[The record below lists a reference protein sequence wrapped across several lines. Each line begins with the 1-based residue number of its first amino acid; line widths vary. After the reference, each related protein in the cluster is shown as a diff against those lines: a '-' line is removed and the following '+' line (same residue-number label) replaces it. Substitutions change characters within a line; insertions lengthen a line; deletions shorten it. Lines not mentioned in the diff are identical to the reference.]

1 MKPTCAR
8 SEVKSILNPAAWKV
22 FLGSICVSLSFPLL
36 AEDCSSDDITLTSQA
51 QVNSFKAVYGSCD
64 FVVGNLIIKEN
75 AFSNLAG
82 LNGLTGVGGNLGI
95 QDISAL
101 TSLSDLSGLTSVG
114 GLYLRGTDSLAN
126 LTGLNNL
133 SGSIGRIEISRM
145 DQLSDL
151 TGLPASLDSV
161 GGLLIENNDELQS
174 LTNLPAIATLG
185 SLAISENILLAD
197 IEALSASSFNV
208 SFDLFPPLGAPSI
221 IVNGNP
227 LLGSLTGIPPV
238 TTLRGLHI
246 SSNPLISSLDPL
258 SGALEVWG
266 GEFVVTNNSNLS
278 DCSALTKIVDE
289 HDDGFPGPNDQN
301 NGLPPDF
308 LESNFQMYD
317 NASGCNSIEEILDNV
332 VDTGGVF
339 DDGFEEPES

>member
-8 SEVKSILNPAAWKV
+8 SEVKSILNPTAWKV

-95 QDISAL
+95 HDINTL
-101 TSLSDLSGLTSVG
+101 TALSDLSGLTSVG
-114 GLYLRGTDSLAN
+114 GLSLTGTDSLTS

-133 SGSIGRIEISRM
+133 SGSMERIEIRRM

-151 TGLPASLDSV
+151 TGMPASLDSV
-161 GGLLIENNDELQS
+161 DALDIENNDGLQS

-185 SLAISENILLAD
+185 SVNIRENIILAD
-197 IEALSASSFNV
+197 IEALAASSFNV
-208 SFDLFPPLGAPSI
+208 SFEFPPPFGAPG
-221 IVNGNP
+221 IVVDGNP
-227 LLGSLTGIPPV
+227 LLASLTGIPPV
-238 TTLRGLHI
+238 TTLSGLYI
-246 SSNPLISSLDPL
+246 GNNPLISNLDPL

-266 GEFVVTNNSNLS
+266 GEFVITENSNLS
-278 DCSALTKIVDE
+278 DCSALAKIVDE
-289 HDDGFPGPNDQN
+289 NDDGVLGPNDQN

-308 LESNFQMYD
+308 LEFQFQMYN
-317 NASGCNSIEEILDNV
+317 NASGCNTIEEILDSV
-332 VDTGGVF
+332 VDTGGIF
-339 DDGFEEPES
+339 IDGFEDPES